1 MQRRICND
9 SLLWTPPAQVRTV
22 GLMIP
27 REDGSTAATAT
38 GLSFSQI
45 KRKLRD
51 AGVPNDVLFGAPSK
65 PALLLIAEQ
74 HGINLSNGISSPADL
89 PTPAP
94 TPPVPVPVT
103 MAAATPTRVPQL
115 PSFAGDSVASQISSR
130 RRESAAQRE
139 ERRVAKQ
146 KMRETV
152 PATAQDP
159 VAPPA
164 EMRTEEQVAVQE
176 VKVVA
181 PAPMPAFTPR
191 TLLADMTALC
201 AENAKLLA
209 EFAALYHPAE
219 ACHNLEGSS
228 APAPAGGESS
238 RQRLSKRTSYSIDG
252 TKAPAGVES
261 SRPRLSKRASG
272 SMDDTLAPAGVES
285 SGPALRTSS
294 VQPPRPSSVPAPRPS
309 SVPALRPSQR
319 ASKSIDDTPH
329 ALPHH
334 DVANGAG
341 ATNGL
346 VGSAAR
352 NSDGPKLHG
361 SVGPPS
367 SEAPASGRMAD
378 TPSQSVGAMQGLD
391 SPDPSTG
398 LAVKEKELTT
408 QHEHDATKTAQLRA
422 PEVQHPEGVDQ
433 GRPPAPAV
441 ASVPPSP
448 QLQATLA
455 PAVASV
461 PPSPQLQ
468 ATLAPA
474 VASLPPS
481 PQLQATQPSPQLQA
495 TQPDVSSGEQL
506 QGALQA

>member
-294 VQPPRPSSVPAPRPS
+294 VQPPRPSSVPA
-309 SVPALRPSQR
+309 LRPSQR

-455 PAVASV
+455 PAVAS
-461 PPSPQLQ
+461 
-468 ATLAPA
+468 
-474 VASLPPS
+474 LPPS